1 MKQFL
6 YLDNDIVASII
17 AQSEKGL
24 ITGITNQSEN
34 GSSEEQQTK
43 LGAKGDGGINGG
55 LLKLLQ
61 GNVSIGVEGQT
72 ETSNILQAS
81 SKEIIE
87 KTLHDASFDIAF
99 SYIIPTKADSS
110 KDDIGDY
117 IELKRV
123 FSFVDLEY
131 LESMFSE
138 NGVMGFVKKQEAKK
152 LEDKVESAREGYN
165 REQWRKVSA
174 DIKKQLKKTLEEN
187 GKQYDDAGEIISLIR
202 GLVPYSRMLISY
214 DGYLIPLDN
223 KYFRIDPA
231 NLGFKYGGEI
241 TCVGLITNI
250 IGESTDP
257 GHGGDLFS
265 SIQFSV
271 NEALR
276 KILPTTD
283 KDLCVVHPIAVY
295 YGE

>member
-17 AQSEKGL
+17 AQTEKGL

-34 GSSEEQQTK
+34 GSAEELQTK
-43 LGAKGDGGINGG
+43 LGAKGDGGVNGG

-72 ETSNILQAS
+72 ETSNLLQAS

-99 SYIIPTKADSS
+99 SYIMPNKADSS
-110 KDDIGDY
+110 KDSIGDY
-117 IELKRV
+117 IELRRV
-123 FSFVDLEY
+123 FSFVDLNY
-131 LESMFSE
+131 LEALF
-138 NGVMGFVKKQEAKK
+138 NKDGVMGFIKKQEAKK
-152 LEDKVESAREGYN
+152 LEDAVGSARERCN
-165 REQWRKVSA
+165 REQWRKA
-174 DIKKQLKKTLEEN
+174 DAEIKKQLKKALEES
-187 GKQYDDAGEIISLIR
+187 GKQYDDVGEIIRLIK
-202 GLVPYSRMLISY
+202 GMVPYSRMLISY
-214 DGYLIPLDN
+214 DGYMIPLDD
-223 KYFRIDPA
+223 KYFRINPS

-257 GHGGDLFS
+257 EDGKNLFA
-265 SIQFSV
+265 SIQYSV
-271 NEALR
+271 NKVLR
-276 KILPTTD
+276 TILPTKD